1 VRTFGPTRIVPAYR
15 LSLPSRDSKTYACA
29 KSISSAVSLLL
40 LHDEIRHDCHLRKV
54 LLPSHRSQNLSHV
67 VVALVVST
75 HHVERIFQGFKFMPR
90 FHHILIPADNLSNC
104 LPQRGVTLE
113 GFEHFHCNTFMHPR
127 NKRGYYR
134 RSRKIRVDGF
144 TMSLWGR
151 WRDDS
156 LRTSSGDTNM
166 WTKRRRFY
174 AHKILDWWLGVVDLP
189 CTSITWAS
197 HVGKG

>member
-1 VRTFGPTRIVPAYR
+1 MLYRFFYCMTRFVMIAIFGRFCYLPIEVKISLML
-15 LSLPSRDSKTYACA
+15 LSLWSYPHTMLRGSFKASNLCHV
-29 KSISSAVSLLL
+29 SITFWFRLTIWA
-40 LHDEIRHDCHLRKV
+40 IAFR
-54 LLPSHRSQNLSHV
+54 
-67 VVALVVST
+67 
-75 HHVERIFQGFKFMPR
+75 
-90 FHHILIPADNLSNC
+90 
-104 LPQRGVTLE
+104 RGL